1 MNLIDVVVIHKLF
14 GRGVVVAQEE
24 GTITVRFHEKTAKFA
39 YPDAF
44 KLFLKAENCKLQ
56 AKSYKQISLDVNL
69 R

>member
-14 GRGVVVAQEE
+14 GRGVVVAQEK

-44 KLFLKAENCKLQ
+44 KLFLKAENCK
-56 AKSYKQISLDVNL
+56 I
-69 R
+69 